1 MRSCSWYELIIIKK
15 TSLALIHGQFYPET
29 GEKLNNNNNDNN
41 NNNKVFN
48 TRTGK
53 RLSICINS
61 VSFGEKDSSFPLVL
75 FVTES
80 KLQTIFNVANIFRSM
95 TKIN

>member
-1 MRSCSWYELIIIKK
+1 MGNSIQKK
-15 TSLALIHGQFYPET
+15 
-29 GEKLNNNNNDNN
+29 GEKLNNNNNDNNNNNNN

-53 RLSICINS
+53 RLNIRINS
-61 VSFGEKDSSFPLVL
+61 VSFDEKDSSFPLVL

>member
-1 MRSCSWYELIIIKK
+1 M
-15 TSLALIHGQFYPET
+15 IHGQFYPET
-29 GEKLNNNNNDNN
+29 GEKLNNNNNDNNNNNNN